1 MDMPFFAPDD
11 GHICVQ
17 EEQKDQLETE
27 PTKDDAI
34 CAVLGFAHLLK
45 HVRKAGTS
53 TSGCWERPSSSLPLD
68 SISCGADA
76 KSTSAVAEASC
87 IMSFVSL

>member
-45 HVRKAGTS
+45 H
-53 TSGCWERPSSSLPLD
+53 GCWERPSSSLPLD

-87 IMSFVSL
+87 IMSWVSL